1 MTRAPNLLRVHT
13 VVKRSSLKRRL
24 RAACNGEATR
34 LALDLDA
41 RDLDAGSVVEEV
53 THSLSAGSPR
63 LHRLVAALAAS
74 GSLAAIVDGLAH
86 PHAGRR
92 QRCARLAGALRL
104 EATTPWL
111 AELLSAREPYVRQAA
126 CRALGRIG
134 GGAATESLIAALRA
148 RRIAPGRL
156 VIELARA
163 APDLYL
169 ESCLNLPKN
178 ASVRPSLVAA
188 LALRRRRTALQTMR
202 RLVVSGSQRE
212 RTYACRALAWLRD
225 RAAAD
230 DVAEALEHRS
240 WRVRFVAART
250 LGQLGDARHLP
261 ALEQRLLDPNQQTRS
276 AAAQALAKLAGR
288 EDS

>member
-1 MTRAPNLLRVHT
+1 VTRAPNLLRVHT

-24 RAACNGEATR
+24 RASCDGEATR

-63 LHRLVAALAAS
+63 LHRLIAALADS

-104 EATTPWL
+104 DATTPWL

-134 GGAATESLIAALRA
+134 GVAATESLIAALRA

-188 LALRRRRTALQTMR
+188 LALRRRRTALQ
-202 RLVVSGSQRE
+202 
-212 RTYACRALAWLRD
+212 
-225 RAAAD
+225 
-230 DVAEALEHRS
+230 HRS